1 LRGTGWVCSRAHAG
15 VAVVDNALRIDVGRA
30 HLVDAAGVV
39 RRVGHHE
46 HPDSTTGAAGGKLP
60 PQRPRHRRGVLEHL
74 VGELQ
79 RHENDP
85 KNQRS
90 ANKPSTNPERDE
102 STRNGLGQ
110 DYLER
115 DPGVDAG
122 AEELS
127 GPGNLV
133 PGSDVG
139 FHGRGFGTLPARRR
153 RRRSGAAGK
162 ERDGWLPRVLGGGAA
177 AAAVVVTN

>member
-1 LRGTGWVCSRAHAG
+1 M
-15 VAVVDNALRIDVGRA
+15 DNALRIDVGRA

-60 PQRPRHRRGVLEHL
+60 PQRPRHRRGVFEHL
-74 VGELQ
+74 VGELR
-79 RHENDP
+79 RHENKP
-85 KNQRS
+85 KHQRS

-115 DPGVDAG
+115 DPGVGAG

-139 FHGRGFGTLPARRR
+139 FHGRGFGTLPAAAAPEEKWGSREGTRRLAAEGFGR
-153 RRRSGAAGK
+153 GRRRSSC
-162 ERDGWLPRVLGGGAA
+162 RRQQLSSVLFLRRWM
-177 AAAVVVTN
+177 